1 MSACWFRTDKP
12 LNPRLTSRVSRLRES
27 PWKELAG
34 NEFRTSAV
42 ILVAA
47 CRIAYTALGYEHHV
61 FAWHFLVHL
70 SLRRFPGGFITEIA

>member
-1 MSACWFRTDKP
+1 MSACCDSGHDEP
-12 LNPRLTSRVSRLRES
+12 LNPRLSSRVSRLRES

-47 CRIAYTALGYEHHV
+47 CRIAYTAFEYEDHV

-70 SLRRFPGGFITEIA
+70 SPKRFPG